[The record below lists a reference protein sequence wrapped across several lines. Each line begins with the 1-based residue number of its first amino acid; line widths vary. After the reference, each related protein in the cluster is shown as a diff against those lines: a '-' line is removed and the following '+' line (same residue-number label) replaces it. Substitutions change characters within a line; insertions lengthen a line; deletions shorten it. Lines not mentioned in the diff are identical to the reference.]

1 MFPLLCARSFLS
13 SVPIKYHLPPDP
25 GYNQPPSSLAA
36 RCEICFW
43 AGGGGSDEDGGNGGD
58 GDGGNG
64 DGGSGGGDDIDGS
77 VAAVTVAAV
86 ASVMIATAAAAVA
99 LAAMTTAVAAMTTSV
114 VATYTMTPGP
124 RRSQTPPR
132 TTAVSAEAAAVA
144 GNAHHAQNTVRKA
157 SAGAPKLRRGCTT
170 YNHWIAGPCTSPV
183 RGYCRCSSTNMA
195 ELLA

>member
-25 GYNQPPSSLAA
+25 GYSQPPSSLAA

-43 AGGGGSDEDGGNGGD
+43 AAGGGGGGGGGDEDGGNGGD

-64 DGGSGGGDDIDGS
+64 DGGSGGGDDGDGS

-86 ASVMIATAAAAVA
+86 ASVMIATAAAVA
-99 LAAMTTAVAAMTTSV
+99 LAAMTTSV

-132 TTAVSAEAAAVA
+132 TTAVSAEAAAVV
-144 GNAHHAQNTVRKA
+144 GNAHPAQNTVVPRKA

-183 RGYCRCSSTNMA
+183 RGYFRCSSTNMA
-195 ELLA
+195 ELSA